1 MNLKQIQE
9 LIKFVAKSGATEV
22 DLEMGDVKISIKSP
36 PKGKLLSDLPII
48 NPAPPAI
55 MPQTIMP
62 QTIMPPQVV
71 VDHNVDKVG
80 SSDAEDN
87 TDKYITVKSP
97 IIGTFYRRPSPD
109 QDPFINIGDKID
121 VGTVIAIVEAMKLF
135 NEIESEISGTVVKVL
150 IDDMSPVEYDQPLFL
165 VDPN

>member
-1 MNLKQIQE
+1 
-9 LIKFVAKSGATEV
+9 
-22 DLEMGDVKISIKSP
+22 MGDVKISIKSP
-36 PKGKLLSDLPII
+36 PKGKFSQDLPII
-48 NPAPPAI
+48 NPIAPTI

-71 VDHNVDKVG
+71 SDHNVDKV
-80 SSDAEDN
+80 EN
-87 TDKYITVKSP
+87 TDQYITVKSP
-97 IIGTFYRRPSPD
+97 IIGTFYRRSSPD
-109 QDPFINIGDKID
+109 QDPFVNIGDKID

-135 NEIESEISGTVVKVL
+135 NEIESEISGTIVKVL